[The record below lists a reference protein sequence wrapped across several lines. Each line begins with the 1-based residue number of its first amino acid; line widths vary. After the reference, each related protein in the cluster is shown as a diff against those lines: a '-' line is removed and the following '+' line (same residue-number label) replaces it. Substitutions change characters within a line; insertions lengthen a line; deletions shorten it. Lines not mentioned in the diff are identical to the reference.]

1 MSSKLRPKPPSG
13 KTVPIASVA
22 PIALIIAATLV
33 ALASFSAFLPA
44 LSNQFVNW
52 DDYETLLDNSRYRG
66 LAWSHLRWMFTT
78 FYMGHYQPLSW
89 LSFALDYS
97 IWGTNPVG
105 YHLTNLILHAVNA
118 VLFFFLA
125 RLLLSR
131 ALAMPND
138 AGQSAIMLGAALA
151 ALLFSL
157 HPLRVE
163 SVVWATERRDVL
175 SVLFYFMA
183 LYCYISADR
192 SDQSSRRLLAMSVL
206 LYALSLFAKGTA
218 MTLPA
223 VLLLLDVYP
232 LGRLPGALSA
242 WFRPKYRAV
251 LWEKLPYVILAAV
264 FAVVAITA
272 QQNTGALRPVQQY
285 FITYRVGQAVYGFC
299 FYLWKSLVPLH
310 LSPLY
315 ELPFD
320 FDAWMPLF
328 YLCGFAVLAITVA
341 LYCLRRRWPAL
352 LASWLYYLIL
362 LVPVAGLAQSGPQ
375 LVADRYSYLSCLSWA
390 LLAGGGLSRFLIFA
404 GGAAGRSRLVVVSSA
419 ALLMTLAVMSWQQS
433 KVWRDTMTLWRRVI
447 AVAPNSSIAYY
458 NLARTYEDQ
467 GDFAQSLEHY
477 RRALENNPL
486 NADAQY
492 NLARLLAK
500 RGMVSEAIAGYRRA
514 LQIRPK
520 DADAHNNLGL
530 LIARQGDVEAATAEF
545 RSAIKIDPGY
555 GKAFFNLGRLS
566 AERGELEKAT
576 EYYRQALALN
586 PNQAEILLGLAETLG
601 RMKRFDEA
609 EIHLRKV
616 ISLNPYSPD
625 AHTVLARV
633 LAAQGKNIEA
643 NQHYQ
648 EALRLF
654 KAQERLRLTNPQ
666 VLR

>member
-1 MSSKLRPKPPSG
+1 MPYAG
-13 KTVPIASVA
+13 KTASGASVA

-89 LSFALDYS
+89 LSFALDYLV
-97 IWGTNPVG
+97 WGTDPVG
-105 YHLTNLILHAVNA
+105 YHLTNLILHALNA
-118 VLFFFLA
+118 ALFFFLA
-125 RLLLSR
+125 RLLLVR
-131 ALAMPND
+131 ALAIPDRNR
-138 AGQSAIMLGAALA
+138 QFAITLGAALA

-175 SVLFYFMA
+175 SGLFYFAA
-183 LYCYISADR
+183 LYCYVSADR
-192 SDQSSRRLLAMSVL
+192 SDQSRRRLLGVSVL

-232 LGRLPGALSA
+232 LERLPGAPSG

-251 LWEKLPYVILAAV
+251 LWEKLPYIVLAAV
-264 FAVVAITA
+264 FAALAITA

-285 FITYRVGQAVYGFC
+285 FLSYRLGQAFYGFC
-299 FYLWKSLVPLH
+299 FYLWRSLVPLH

-320 FDAWMPLF
+320 FDAWLPLF

-352 LASWLYYLIL
+352 LASWLYYLVL

-390 LLAGGGLSRFLIFA
+390 LLAGGGLSRFLMFA
-404 GGAAGRSRLVVVSSA
+404 GGAAGRSKLVVVSSSA
-419 ALLMTLAVMSWQQS
+419 VLMTLAVMSWQQS
-433 KVWRDTMTLWRRVI
+433 KVWRDTTTLWRRVI
-447 AVAPNSSIAYY
+447 AVAPDSSIAYY

-467 GDFAQSLEHY
+467 GDFAQSLQYY

-500 RGMVSEAIAGYRRA
+500 QGMVSEAIAGYRRA
-514 LQIRPK
+514 LQIRPN

-530 LIARQGDVEAATAEF
+530 LLGRQGDFEAAIAAF
-545 RSAIKIDPGY
+545 RLAIRIDPQY
-555 GKAFFNLGRLS
+555 GKAYFNLGRLL
-566 AERGELEKAT
+566 AQRGEPE
-576 EYYRQALALN
+576 QALSNYRRALDVE
-586 PNQAEILLGLAETLG
+586 PNQPEILLAMAETLV
-601 RMKRFDEA
+601 RLRRFDDA
-609 EIHLRKV
+609 AIRLQKV
-616 ISLNPYSPD
+616 VSLKPDSPD

-654 KAQERLRLTNPQ
+654 KAQEHLRLTNPQ